1 MKSVH
6 AHGSVADF
14 TSRAVFAD
22 NAADHNREIG
32 RTASGTERAQ
42 LVGALPNTERAH
54 RLRIGMRFP
63 RHEIIFDVSAEF
75 IAKHIGAIFPARLA
89 T

>member
-14 TSRAVFAD
+14 TPRAVFAD

-32 RTASGTERAQ
+32 RTASGAERAQ
-42 LVGALPNTERAH
+42 LLGELANAEDANRFVALQFQLAFYRVGTASIRDH
-54 RLRIGMRFP
+54 RS
-63 RHEIIFDVSAEF
+63 IFQSS
-75 IAKHIGAIFPARLA
+75 
-89 T
+89 